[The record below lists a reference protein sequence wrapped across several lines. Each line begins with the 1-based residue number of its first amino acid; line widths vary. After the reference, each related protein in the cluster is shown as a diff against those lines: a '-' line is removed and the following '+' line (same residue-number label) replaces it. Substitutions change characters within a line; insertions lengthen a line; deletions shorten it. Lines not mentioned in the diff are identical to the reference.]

1 MLMMSQLFLLPVIL
15 QNALHEL
22 YDWSILNGLTINT
35 DKTKEMLIHFGKG
48 RSLTTL
54 SCLMIDGK
62 PIDRVENFKV
72 LGIIVSSDLTWNAHV
87 AYIVS
92 KACKRLYI
100 IHQLLRSG
108 VSCSD
113 IIAVY
118 CSLIRSVLEYCCPV
132 WHCGLTDSLNCSNE
146 SSPLNFPHLT
156 YACRGFTYFGS
167 RQTIH

>member
-1 MLMMSQLFLLPVIL
+1 MRLVLIGFTV
-15 QNALHEL
+15 
-22 YDWSILNGLTINT
+22 NT
-35 DKTKEMLIHFGKG
+35 NKTKEMLIHFGKG
-48 RSLTTL
+48 SSLTTL

-92 KACKRLYI
+92 KACRRLYI
-100 IHQLLRSG
+100 IYQLLRSG

-132 WHCGLTDSLNCSNE
+132 WHCGLTDSLTADIECVQKRV
-146 SSPLNFPHLT
+146 LRLIFPHL
-156 YACRGFTYFGS
+156 
-167 RQTIH
+167 